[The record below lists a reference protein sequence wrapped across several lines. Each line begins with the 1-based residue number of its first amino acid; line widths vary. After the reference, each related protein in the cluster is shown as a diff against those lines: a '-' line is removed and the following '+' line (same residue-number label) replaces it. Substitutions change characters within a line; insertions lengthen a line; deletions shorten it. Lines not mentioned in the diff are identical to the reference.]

1 MHIAFDI
8 IHPAH
13 VHFFAPTIKDFISTG
28 HTVRVFSRHKELVC
42 ELLDDYG
49 IHHQTLSTARTGVA
63 GLLFEMIVHQGG
75 ILKNIIW
82 DKPDVITALGGP
94 LCTHIS
100 RFRRC
105 PVAIFTDTHIAKIQ
119 NAITLPFASKI
130 FIPDCYPG
138 PFYYMDKKFIT
149 YPGYHELAYL
159 HPNRFKPDK
168 NIKQKLGVPENGS
181 FSILRFTAWE
191 SSHDFTVEGLSID
204 QKRQIVKSLLSR
216 GKVFI
221 SSEKPLEGELAEY
234 QYPLPGST
242 MHHALASASMV
253 VGESAT
259 MVSEAVVLGTPGIF
273 ISPIPRCYTDEQ
285 DVKYKMARTFRS
297 DQFTEIL
304 DTIKLWSTPESII
317 SMDMQHKLL
326 LTDKIDVTNFI
337 KEVLTQMATN
347 SL

>member
-1 MHIAFDI
+1 MHIVFDI

-13 VHFFAPTIKDFISTG
+13 VHFFAPTIKDFISRG
-28 HTVRVFSRHKELVC
+28 HTVKVFSRYKELVC

-49 IHHQTLSTARTGVA
+49 IRHQTLSKARTGVA
-63 GLLFEMIVHQGG
+63 GLLFEMIVHQGR

-82 DKPDVITALGGP
+82 DKPDVIATLGGP

-100 RFRRC
+100 RLRGC
-105 PVAIFTDTHIAKIQ
+105 PVAIFTDTHIAKMQ

-138 PFYYMDKKFIT
+138 PFYNMYKKFIK

-159 HPNRFKPDK
+159 HPSRFSPDEY
-168 NIKQKLGVPENGS
+168 IKQKLGVTENDS
-181 FSILRFTAWE
+181 FSIVRFTAWE
-191 SSHDFTVEGLSID
+191 SSHDFTVEGLSFN
-204 QKRQIVKSLLSR
+204 QKKQIVKTLLNR
-216 GKVFI
+216 GRVFI
-221 SSEKPLEGELAEY
+221 SSEKPLEDEFAQY

-285 DVKYKMARTFRS
+285 ETKYNMARTFNTN
-297 DQFTEIL
+297 QLIEIL
-304 DTIKLWSTPESII
+304 ETIDLWSSDELKD
-317 SMDMQHKLL
+317 SMDSRHKCMLK
-326 LTDKIDVTNFI
+326 DKIDVTNYI
-337 KEVLTQMATN
+337 IEVLTQMAN
-347 SL
+347 KNK

>member
-13 VHFFAPTIKDFISTG
+13 VHFFAPTIKEFISRG
-28 HTVRVFSRHKELVC
+28 HTVKVFSRHKELVC

-49 IHHQTLSTARTGVA
+49 IQHKTLSKARIGVA
-63 GLLFEMIVHQGG
+63 GLFFEMIVHQGR
-75 ILKNIIW
+75 IFKNILW
-82 DKPDVITALGGP
+82 EKPDVIAALGGP

-105 PVAIFTDTHIAKIQ
+105 PVAIFTDTHIAKMQ
-119 NAITLPFASKI
+119 NAITLPFATKI

-138 PFYYMDKKFIT
+138 PFYKMENKFIK
-149 YPGYHELAYL
+149 YSGYHELAYL
-159 HPNRFKPDK
+159 HPSRFTPDDQ
-168 NIKQKLGVPENGS
+168 IKQKLGIADHDS
-181 FSILRFTAWE
+181 FAIVRFTAWE
-191 SSHDFTVEGLSID
+191 SSHDFAVKGLSMD
-204 QKRQIVKSLLSR
+204 QKKQIVDTLLSN

-221 SSEKPLEGELAEY
+221 SSEKPLEGDLAKY

-253 VGESAT
+253 IGESAT

-285 DVKYKMARTFRS
+285 ESRYNMARTFKPH
-297 DQFTEIL
+297 QFSEIL
-304 DTIKLWSTPESII
+304 ETIKLWSTKESKSSMAI
-317 SMDMQHKLL
+317 SHKMLL
-326 LTDKIDVTNFI
+326 KDKMDVTSYI
-337 KEVLTQMATN
+337 IEELTKMAVNTH
-347 SL
+347 

>member
-13 VHFFAPTIKDFISTG
+13 VHFFAPTIKDFMSDG
-28 HTVRVFSRHKELVC
+28 HTVKVFSRHKELVC

-49 IHHQTLSTARTGVA
+49 IHHKTLSTARTGVA
-63 GLLFEMIVHQGG
+63 GLLFEMVVHQGG
-75 ILKNIIW
+75 ILKNIFW

-100 RFRRC
+100 RLRRC
-105 PVAIFTDTHIAKIQ
+105 PVAIFTDTHIAKMQ
-119 NAITLPFASKI
+119 NVITLPFATNI

-138 PFYYMDKKFIT
+138 PFYKMDNKFIK

-159 HPNRFKPDK
+159 HPDRFSPDE
-168 NIKQKLGVPENGS
+168 NIKKKLGLTENES
-181 FSILRFTAWE
+181 FSIVRFTAWE
-191 SSHDFTVEGLSID
+191 SSHDFAVKGLSLD
-204 QKRQIVKSLLSR
+204 QKKQIIQSLLRR

-221 SSEKPLEGELAEY
+221 SSEKPLEGDLTQY
-234 QYPLPGST
+234 KYPLPGST
-242 MHHALASASMV
+242 MHDALAFASMV

-285 DVKYKMARTFRS
+285 ETKYNMARTFRS
-297 DQFTEIL
+297 DQFNEIL
-304 DTIKLWSTPESII
+304 ETIDLWSTSESIS
-317 SMDMQHKLL
+317 SMAIQHKLL
-326 LTDKIDVTNFI
+326 LNDKIDVTKYI

-347 SL
+347 TL

>member
-13 VHFFAPTIKDFISTG
+13 VHFFAPTIKDFISRG
-28 HTVRVFSRHKELVC
+28 HTVKVFSRHKELVC

-49 IHHQTLSTARTGVA
+49 IHHQTLSMARTGVA
-63 GLLFEMIVHQGG
+63 GLLFEMIVHQGR
-75 ILKNIIW
+75 ILRNIIW
-82 DKPDVITALGGP
+82 DKPDVIAALGGP

-100 RFRRC
+100 RLRCC
-105 PVAIFTDTHIAKIQ
+105 PVAIFTDTHIAKMQ
-119 NAITLPFASKI
+119 NAITLPFATKI

-138 PFYYMDKKFIT
+138 PFYKMDNKFIK

-159 HPNRFKPDK
+159 HPNRFRPDK
-168 NIKQKLGVPENGS
+168 QIKQQLGVSDHDS
-181 FSILRFTAWE
+181 FAIVRFTAWE
-191 SSHDFTVEGLSID
+191 SSHDFKNEGLSFD
-204 QKRQIVKSLLSR
+204 QKKQIVNSLLSR

-221 SSEKPLEGELAEY
+221 SSEKPLEGELAQY
-234 QYPLPGST
+234 QYPLSGST

-285 DVKYKMARTFRS
+285 EAKYNMARTFRS
-297 DQFTEIL
+297 DQFNEIL
-304 DTIKLWSTPESII
+304 ETIELWSTPGSNA
-317 SMDMQHKLL
+317 SMNTMHETLL
-326 LTDKIDVTNFI
+326 NDKMDVSNYIT
-337 KEVLTQMATN
+337 EVLTQMATK
-347 SL
+347 SR